1 MNNELIDKIKSI
13 IAKSD
18 ESAIATVRDI
28 EKAIVEA
35 ENPNF
40 KGKKPGDHF
49 MYRGI
54 EWVILGWEQ
63 GGVLCV
69 TAEPIGKMPFDKN
82 GNNNWR
88 ESSLREYLNTVFLAK
103 LGEDDALLTIQSDLV
118 ADNGDG
124 AYGTAVD
131 YVGLLSCDLYR
142 EYRDVIPRYENWIWT
157 CTPWACDPT
166 YAGNVRPVDS
176 SGVLCDYGAHGAGG
190 VVPACVFIDNQ

>member
-35 ENPNF
+35 ESPNF
-40 KGKKPGDHF
+40 KGKTPGDHF

-118 ADNGDG
+118 ADNGDD

-131 YVGLLSCDLYR
+131 CVGLLSCDLYR
-142 EYRDVIPRYENWIWT
+142 EYRDVIPRYETGIWT

-166 YAGNVRPVDS
+166 HASSVRRVLS
-176 SGVLCDYGAHGAGG
+176 SGALSSSEAYGALG

>member
-28 EKAIVEA
+28 EKAIAEA
-35 ENPNF
+35 EAPNF
-40 KGKKPGDHF
+40 KGKTPGDHF

-54 EWVILGWEQ
+54 EWVILDWEQ

-118 ADNGDG
+118 ADNGDD

-142 EYRDVIPRYENWIWT
+142 EYRDVIPHYKTWIWT

-166 YAGNVRPVDS
+166 DAYGVRYVDS
-176 SGVLCDYGAHGAGG
+176 SGVLDSIRAGGASG